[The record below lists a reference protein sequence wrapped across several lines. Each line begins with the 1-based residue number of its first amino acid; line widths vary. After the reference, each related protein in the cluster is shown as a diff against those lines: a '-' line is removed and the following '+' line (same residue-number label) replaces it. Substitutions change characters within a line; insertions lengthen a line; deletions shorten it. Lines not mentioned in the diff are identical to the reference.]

1 MAELCEYCRGTC
13 EEGAIKCKNCGAPV
27 DDGAVDYRF
36 CPYCRKKLLA
46 LGSPACNYCGRR
58 LPGTYIK
65 AHQAARRRI
74 DELEAEPEKIKTEQ
88 DLVGV
93 LAGMSARK
101 STDTSISDLIGGL
114 LNLTDL

>member
-1 MAELCEYCRGTC
+1 MTGLCDYCRGAC

-27 DDGAVDYRF
+27 DEGEVDYRS

-58 LPGTYIK
+58 LPGSYIK

-74 DELEAEPEKIKTEQ
+74 EELESEPVVADQNIANI
-88 DLVGV
+88 
-93 LAGMSARK
+93 LAGMSRPENDR
-101 STDTSISDLIGGL
+101 SSISDLIGGL